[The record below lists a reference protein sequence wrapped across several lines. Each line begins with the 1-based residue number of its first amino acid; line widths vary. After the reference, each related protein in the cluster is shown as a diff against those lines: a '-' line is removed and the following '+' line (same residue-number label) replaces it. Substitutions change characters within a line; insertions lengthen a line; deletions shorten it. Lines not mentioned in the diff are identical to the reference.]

1 MIINLFSKI
10 LNILELIAFIYILL
24 FEYISGLKDVNETVY
39 YINALGLLNN
49 TIILFTLVGFD
60 KTCFIFYFIEKRIWI
75 ISGCFHYFWVNF

>member
-39 YINALGLLNN
+39 YINELGLLNN
-49 TIILFTLVGFD
+49 TIIFLL
-60 KTCFIFYFIEKRIWI
+60 
-75 ISGCFHYFWVNF
+75 